1 MPRAVRDSKIDSRTS
16 RHKLKVSG
24 KPYYRA
30 LEPGLH
36 LGYRK
41 GKKGGRWVVRWR
53 DEDARNIDGKKKSDG
68 YTVETLDPMPDD
80 YEDANGKTV
89 INFTQAQELARKI
102 AGVRK
107 RGVDDFTTTRS
118 GPYLVKDAIEDYK
131 ADFIQRGGKGLS
143 SMEYAINT
151 HILPSLGSK
160 DVEKL
165 NRRQIR
171 NWLTQVAELPAR
183 LRTRKGEGQKYREL
197 SDDPETIRK
206 RRSTANRVLTILKA
220 ALNHAFNEG
229 AVSSNESWVA
239 VKPFK
244 GVDAPKI
251 RYLTDEEALRL
262 INACSHELRNI
273 VTGALLTGARYSELA
288 RMVVSDFDPKSATIH
303 VSLTKSAK
311 PRAVYLT
318 EEGCSFFKNVTVGKK
333 ANDLI
338 FAHVDGRKWGHA
350 HQTRPMKNAC
360 KAARIFPA
368 IGFHVLR
375 HTYGSRLAMQGVPM
389 AVIAD
394 QLGHADTRITERHY
408 AHLGP
413 SYVANTVRAA
423 FGELGIVQ
431 DSNLI
436 DIGARQ

>member
-16 RHKLKVSG
+16 RHKLKVAG

-53 DEDARNIDGKKKSDG
+53 DDDAKNPDGTRKSDG

-80 YEDANGKTV
+80 YEEANGTTV
-89 INFTQAQELARKI
+89 INFTQAQELAREI
-102 AGVRK
+102 AGVRR
-107 RGVDDFTTTRS
+107 RGVDDFASTRT
-118 GPYLVKDAIEDYK
+118 GPYLVKDAVEDYK
-131 ADFIQRGGKGLS
+131 ADFIQRGGKSIS

-165 NRRQIR
+165 NRRHIR
-171 NWLTQVAELPAR
+171 NWLTNVAEQPAR
-183 LRTRKGEGQKYREL
+183 LRTRKGEDQKFRDI
-197 SDDPETIRK
+197 SNDPDVIRK

-229 AVSSNESWVA
+229 AVSSNEAWSA

-251 RYLTDEEALRL
+251 RYLSDDEARRL
-262 INACSHELRNI
+262 INACPQGLREI

-288 RMVVSDFDPKSATIH
+288 RMVVSDFDPNSQTVH
-303 VSLTKSAK
+303 VALTKSAK

-318 EEGCSFFKNVTVGKK
+318 DEGGAFFNNATVGKK
-333 ANDLI
+333 ASDLI
-338 FAHVDGRKWGHA
+338 FTHPDGRKWGHA
-350 HQTRPMKNAC
+350 HQTRPMRNAC
-360 KAARIFPA
+360 KAARITPA

-394 QLGHADTRITERHY
+394 QLGHADTRITEKHY

-413 SYVANTVRAA
+413 SYVANTVRSALGE
-423 FGELGIVQ
+423 FGINTG
-431 DSNLI
+431 SNVV
-436 DIGARQ
+436 GVGGK